1 MTRRRMYDEAGGLID
16 DDQMF
21 IFKNYVER
29 DVLRHCFVGHR
40 GRDVQFKLL
49 SRHLLAAGVG
59 KNLTIDTQRGIRDQS
74 LNARA

>member
-1 MTRRRMYDEAGGLID
+1 MTRRRMHDEAGGLIND
-16 DDQMF
+16 DKMRV
-21 IFKNYVER
+21 FKNHVER
-29 DVLRHCFVGHR
+29 DVLRHRFVGHR

-59 KNLTIDTQRGIRDQS
+59 ENLTIDAQRGIRDQS